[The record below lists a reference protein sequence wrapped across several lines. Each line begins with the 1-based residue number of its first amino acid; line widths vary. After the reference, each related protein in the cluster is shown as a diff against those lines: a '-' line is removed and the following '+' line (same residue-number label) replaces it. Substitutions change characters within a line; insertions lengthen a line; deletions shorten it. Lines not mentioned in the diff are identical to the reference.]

1 MTTTNSNFDFYNKG
15 IKKQNSAKNINTFAN
30 LYQHEGNSD
39 APLNPLNESQ
49 LEEIYSLLR
58 DCICDAHFLAFAG
71 EQKALINHILE
82 CLNEDLKDYLPT
94 IKKAAL
100 STDKSDWEKM
110 KKVLAE
116 AYNEY

>member
-1 MTTTNSNFDFYNKG
+1 MTTTNSKFCFYNKG
-15 IKKQNSAKNINTFAN
+15 LKKQNVAKNINTFAN
-30 LYQHEGNSD
+30 LYQFDGNSD

-49 LEEIYSLLR
+49 LEEIYSLLK
-58 DCICDAHFLAFAG
+58 DCICAADLFAFPG

-82 CLNEDLKDYLPT
+82 CLNEDLKDYLPI

-100 STDKSDWEKM
+100 STNNIWWEKM
-110 KKVLAE
+110 KKVLTQ